1 VEIGWKLRVQIAA
14 DVARAMA
21 FLHSKKI
28 MHRDLKSKNLLVDA
42 NWKIKRTHTTNQL
55 TTIVAITTITTIAAV
70 ISLSTRTSH
79 THVRPS
85 FFSPLLSAS
94 LRFWLRS
101 YLHEG
106 QATLHSV
113 RYRGLDGTP
122 QPQPNNKK
130 RKNK

>member
-1 VEIGWKLRVQIAA
+1 LKNPDVEIAWKLRVQIAA

-42 NWKIKRTHTTNQL
+42 NWKIKRTHRSCEPT
-55 TTIVAITTITTIAAV
+55 AAAAATAA
-70 ISLSTRTSH
+70 ISLSTRKRTH
-79 THVRPS
+79 TRVRPS
-85 FFSPLLSAS
+85 FFPLLSAS
-94 LRFWLRS
+94 LRLWLRS

-122 QPQPNNKK
+122 QPQHDMSIPNDK
-130 RKNK
+130 